1 MRLGLGIGIG
11 DVDRRIVSPRK
22 FRSDISDQD
31 FDFKTDHFG
40 PKSLPAPV
48 VRSIK
53 TRGKATELTF
63 TRRAPDLL
71 SADHQL

>member
-1 MRLGLGIGIG
+1 MRLGLGIGIGIGIG

-40 PKSLPAPV
+40 PEVAPGSGGQV
-48 VRSIK
+48 NK
-53 TRGKATELTF
+53 N
-63 TRRAPDLL
+63 
-71 SADHQL
+71 